1 MVVRRRARVVRIRPA
16 GNTGHLLA
24 TRRRAGTAER
34 LTDAARA
41 AESWSQ
47 ANQMF
52 SFITLL
58 GSDYD
63 VWAFSLNDTE
73 GKPCSVSKVAPS
85 LSSFPPASLKKAVPT
100 LTTILLS
107 RAVVRQGLAGLI
119 GAEIGCP
126 ARKTVVHSW

>member
-1 MVVRRRARVVRIRPA
+1 VVVRRRARVVRIRPA

-63 VWAFSLNDTE
+63 VWAFSLNDRKE
-73 GKPCSVSKVAPS
+73 NRVQFQRSPRR
-85 LSSFPPASLKKAVPT
+85 FPR
-100 LTTILLS
+100 S
-107 RAVVRQGLAGLI
+107 RR
-119 GAEIGCP
+119 P
-126 ARKTVVHSW
+126 R